1 MTNAFG
7 YFPSMRRLVT
17 RSSAEQCP
25 VIKIV
30 VTRDARVDN
39 ESRDSPEGGVKL
51 DSFNIIYCIDYLHN
65 GDRFKYS
72 FMCILIS
79 LLGLIQVQR
88 FYSITDTETRPRRLI
103 KMHIK
108 EYLNRSP
115 LCK

>member
-51 DSFNIIYCIDYLHN
+51 DSFNIIYCIDHLHN
-65 GDRFKYS
+65 GDVHLNKPS
-72 FMCILIS
+72 WPHSGAKILFNY
-79 LLGLIQVQR
+79 R
-88 FYSITDTETRPRRLI
+88 HRNEEKKAY
-103 KMHIK
+103 
-108 EYLNRSP
+108 
-115 LCK
+115 